1 MRSLKKIIAF
11 ALVAIIG
18 CSDYTLHPQKE
29 IVAILEVPNIQVT
42 PSELNFGHL
51 DAGAGE
57 SKTQVLTITNIGNA
71 TLNLSGIRLDGPD
84 AVYSVTALT
93 HTSLE
98 PDAATRV
105 SVTYIPRT
113 HESNSN
119 SVIVDSDDPNDAQ
132 VEVPITGQSSAPVI
146 QIDPIYYDFGVTY
159 IGCYAETTV
168 NIKNIGD
175 SDLIISDI
183 QYYVSYPPELSIE
196 IDNATYGSFPWT
208 LEAMEERLVI
218 IYHEPWDLHEDS
230 GFIEAYSNDPATPVA
245 ISNQEALGDYYAWA
259 SDFYEQEEVANAD
272 ILFVIDNSCSMNGH
286 QTNLRNNFDSF
297 INVFANSGVDY
308 QLAFIT
314 TDNENFVDGAIIRST
329 DPDPIGSVNT
339 LIDSIGIYGSGL
351 ERGLLESYEATQPGG
366 DAGPGSSFLR
376 NDSRLVIIYV
386 SDERDGSSYYSSM
399 TPTDYATHLLTLKPL
414 SDQLSVNAVA
424 GDYPSGCTPPWSQ
437 YGAGYYEVVDQLGG
451 TFMSICA
458 TDYGIQ
464 MDALATDSILRS
476 AFELSDIPIE
486 ETITVTVDGHVTTGW
501 TYNATENAIYFD
513 ATAIPATESEIYID
527 YAVLED
533 CQP

>member
-11 ALVAIIG
+11 ALITITG
-18 CSDYTLHPQKE
+18 CTDYTLHPQKQE
-29 IVAILEVPNIQVT
+29 VLVLEVSNIQGT

-93 HTSLE
+93 RTSLE

-119 SVIVDSDDPNDAQ
+119 SVIIDSDDPNDAQ

-146 QIDPIYYDFGVTY
+146 QIDPIHYDFGVTY
-159 IGCYAETTV
+159 IGCHAETTV

-272 ILFVIDNSCSMNGH
+272 ILFVIDNSCSMHSH
-286 QTNLRNNFDSF
+286 QTNLKNNFASF
-297 INVFANSGVDY
+297 IGVFAGSGVDY

-329 DPDPIGSVNT
+329 DADPIGAVNT
-339 LIDSIGIYGSGL
+339 LIDSIGISGSGW
-351 ERGLLESYEATQPGG
+351 EKGLQESYEATIPGA
-366 DAGPGSSFLR
+366 DAGPGSTFLR
-376 NDSRLVIIYV
+376 NDARLVIIFV
-386 SDERDGSSYYSSM
+386 SDERDGSTTTSSM
-399 TPTDYATHLLTLKPL
+399 TYADYTAHFLSLKNL
-414 SDQLSVNAVA
+414 SDELSVNAVA
-424 GDYPSGCTPPWSQ
+424 GDYPSGCSSPWAQ
-437 YGAGYYEVVDQLGG
+437 FGDGYYDVVTDLGG

-458 TDYGIQ
+458 TDYGLQ
-464 MDALATDSILRS
+464 METLASDSILRS
-476 AFELSDIPIE
+476 AFELSETPIE
-486 ETITVTVDGHVTTGW
+486 ESIVVTVDGHVTTGW